1 METDAIELDLKGT
14 LYDGQLLASPTLMVV
29 TINDKAATV
38 DAFCD
43 TFVSLRPDTTS
54 RGDEL
59 YEGMGARCAA
69 GRLVGDAMRTGA
81 ARDCWVATIFYTY
94 IPL

>member
-1 METDAIELDLKGT
+1 MPFFAANPTPRPLVATERQMETDAIELDLKGT

-29 TINDKAATV
+29 TISDKAATV
-38 DAFCD
+38 DAVCD

-59 YEGMGARCAA
+59 YEGMGRSLRRWRAR
-69 GRLVGDAMRTGA
+69 
-81 ARDCWVATIFYTY
+81 W
-94 IPL
+94 